1 MKGAAMNPMQQVRT
15 LLVWLRARLATGGEG
30 GSITL
35 ETVIIAAVLSGAA
48 ITAAALIVNAITSHA
63 SQIK

>member
-1 MKGAAMNPMQQVRT
+1 MVPMEQFRQQLASV
-15 LLVWLRARLATGGEG
+15 VAWLRARLALGEER

-35 ETVIIAAVLSGAA
+35 ETVIIAAVLSAAA
-48 ITAAALIVNAITSHA
+48 ITATALIVNAITSHS

>member
-1 MKGAAMNPMQQVRT
+1 MASMEQFTEQLASV
-15 LLVWLRARLATGGEG
+15 VAWLRARLALGEEP

-35 ETVIIAAVLSGAA
+35 ETVIVAAVLSAAA
-48 ITAAALIVNAITSHA
+48 ITATALIVNAITSHS